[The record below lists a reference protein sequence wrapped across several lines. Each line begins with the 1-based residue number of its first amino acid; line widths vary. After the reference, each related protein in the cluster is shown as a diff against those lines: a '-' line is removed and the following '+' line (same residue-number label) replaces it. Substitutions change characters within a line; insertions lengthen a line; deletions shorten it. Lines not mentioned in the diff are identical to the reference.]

1 MGERFYSRSFANPRG
16 PKPPPRPS
24 REKAQA
30 MDHETRRKNLVAAW
44 VFDSLPV
51 LNRFHLWL
59 EDVEE
64 EFLGMDPTPEDLSFA
79 GRLEKAFL
87 VATAVTALGARLFGR
102 YGEARGSGDKT
113 WINRVKKDA
122 DAISAYALSEG
133 LWHLT
138 RNLPENHALMVS
150 LGEGLMPKVGE
161 THEMGSNPLLGFGRI
176 YARPQVA
183 QFLEPLVAKLINDDS
198 YRFEHF
204 QEDLRQRGV
213 VIWGAAIDT
222 LENTSRF
229 AKGAETGPMTVL
241 HVFDQPMVMTRP
253 YEGYMGTL
261 VLPGAAA
268 RTAGEESI
276 LLAYHTPRKLVL
288 QAVLDTYPGLKPE
301 NVHVWTL
308 GGPSRAKRISGL
320 WEEWK
325 ALGVHLVDDGWTTP
339 YGMKAFTSS
348 GTYAPTYM
356 VGSWEEGGEKHAF
369 LCDGYAASAE
379 ALQAA
384 SLAPILD
391 LSVSLA
397 LFSDK
402 FELPF
407 EAERKV
413 MLLDP
418 EDQGFEEKLRK
429 IAGPYLEVDAKVA
442 ERYADMIREASEAG
456 VPWPKATFSA
466 EDFFPSKFWRS
477 MALSGYMCPDPYSG
491 APGVEKVGDGIYQ
504 VTAQLASKAGT
515 KRVRFTFRLREPWK
529 TMKLIFNPLL
539 DRFVAGEDYR
549 RRPVKISDS
558 GRIRNELQT
567 LCPLALESFGTRGIR
582 VHFSKINEGVMPKE
596 KQAKIREILAWFK
609 ENHPVWFSWLELAD

>member
-1 MGERFYSRSFANPRG
+1 
-16 PKPPPRPS
+16 
-24 REKAQA
+24 
-30 MDHETRRKNLVAAW
+30 MDHEARRRNLVASW
-44 VFDSLPV
+44 VFDSLSV

-59 EDVEE
+59 VDVEE
-64 EFLGMDPTPEDLSFA
+64 EYLGTDPTPEDISFA
-79 GRLEKAFL
+79 GRLEKAFIL
-87 VATAVTALGARLFGR
+87 STAVTALGARLFGR
-102 YGEARGSGDKT
+102 YGEARGSTEKS

-133 LWHLT
+133 LWYLT

-183 QFLEPLVAKLINDDS
+183 QELEPLVAGLINDDN
-198 YRFEHF
+198 YTFEQF
-204 QEDLRQRGV
+204 QEDVRRRGI

-229 AKGAETGPMTVL
+229 AKGAETGAMTVL

-253 YEGYMGTL
+253 YEGYMGSL
-261 VLPGAAA
+261 VLPQAVA

-276 LLAYHTPRKLVL
+276 LLAYHTPRKLIL
-288 QAVLDTYPGLKPE
+288 QAILDTYPGLEAK

-308 GGPSRAKRISGL
+308 GGTSREKRIGGL

-325 ALGVHLVDDGWTTP
+325 ALGVHLVDENWTTP
-339 YGMKAFTSS
+339 FGMKAFTSS
-348 GTYAPTYM
+348 GTYAPAYM
-356 VGSWEEGGEKHAF
+356 VGSWERNGERHMF
-369 LCDGYAASAE
+369 LTDGYAASAE

-384 SLAPILD
+384 SLAPLLG

-402 FELPF
+402 FELPH

-418 EDQGFEEKLRK
+418 GDPNFEEKLRK

-442 ERYADMIREASEAG
+442 ERYADMIREAADAG
-456 VPWPKATFSA
+456 VPWPRTTFHA
-466 EDFFPSKFWRS
+466 EDFFPNKFWRS
-477 MALSGYMCPDPYSG
+477 MALTGFMCPDPYSG
-491 APGVEKVGDGIYQ
+491 VPGVEKVSDRVYQ
-504 VTAQLASKAGT
+504 VSAQLVTGRGT
-515 KRVRFTFRLREPWK
+515 KRVRFTFRLREPWE

-549 RRPVKISDS
+549 KRAVKISDS

-567 LCPLALESFGTRGIR
+567 LCPLALESFGSRGIR
-582 VHFSKINEGVMPKE
+582 VRFNRINEGVMPKE
-596 KQAKIREILAWFK
+596 KQAKIKEILAWFK

>member
-1 MGERFYSRSFANPRG
+1 
-16 PKPPPRPS
+16 
-24 REKAQA
+24 
-30 MDHETRRKNLVAAW
+30 MDHDTRRRNLVASW
-44 VFDSLPV
+44 VFDSLSV

-64 EFLGMDPTPEDLSFA
+64 EFLGMDPTPEEISFA
-79 GRLEKAFL
+79 GRLEKAFI
-87 VATAVTALGARLFGR
+87 VSTAVTSLGAKLFGR
-102 YGEARGSGDKT
+102 YGEAKGSTDKAL
-113 WINRVKKDA
+113 INRVKKDA

-183 QFLEPLVAKLINDDS
+183 QFLEPLVARLINEDS
-198 YRFEHF
+198 YTFERF
-204 QEDLRQRGV
+204 QEDIRHRGI

-241 HVFDQPMVMTRP
+241 HVFDQPMIMTRP

-261 VLPGAAA
+261 VLPEAVA

-276 LLAYHTPRKLVL
+276 LLAYHTPRKLL
-288 QAVLDTYPGLKPE
+288 LRAILDTYPGLKPA

-308 GGPSRAKRISGL
+308 RGKSREKRIGNL
-320 WEEWK
+320 WEEW
-325 ALGVHLVDDGWTTP
+325 AGLGVHLVDEEWTTP
-339 YGMKAFTSS
+339 FGMKAFTSS

-356 VGSWEEGGEKHAF
+356 VGSWEEKGEKHVF

-384 SLAPILD
+384 TLAPLLG

-407 EAERKV
+407 DVERKA

-418 EDQGFEEKLRK
+418 VDPQFEEKLRK
-429 IAGPYLEVDAKVA
+429 IAGDYLDVDSKVA

-456 VPWPKATFSA
+456 VPWPKSTFEA
-466 EDFFPSKFWRS
+466 EDFFPNKFWRS
-477 MALSGYMCPDPYSG
+477 MALAGFMCPDPYSG
-491 APGVEKVGDGIYQ
+491 AGGVEEIRDGVYR
-504 VTAQLASKAGT
+504 VTAQLTTTRGS
-515 KRVRFTFRLREPWK
+515 KRVRFTFRLREDWE
-529 TMKLIFNPLL
+529 TMKLVFNPLL

-549 RRPVKISDS
+549 KRPVKISDS

-582 VHFSKINEGVMPKE
+582 VHFNRINEGVMPKE